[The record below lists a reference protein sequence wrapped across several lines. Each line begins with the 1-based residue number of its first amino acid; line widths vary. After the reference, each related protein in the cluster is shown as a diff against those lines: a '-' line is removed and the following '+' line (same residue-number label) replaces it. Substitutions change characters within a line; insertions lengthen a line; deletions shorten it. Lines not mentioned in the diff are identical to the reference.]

1 VAMASGNLF
10 YPLLLNSFK
19 HVYVNISRQS
29 FIDAP
34 FMTQVSSFHH
44 RIVEAIAAQDSR
56 KAVEAM
62 KDLVV
67 FGAGHLKS
75 LMNKGQREGGE

>member
-1 VAMASGNLF
+1 MASGNLF

-34 FMTQVSSFHH
+34 FMKQVAALHR
-44 RIVEAIAAQDSR
+44 RIVEAIAAQDPPA
-56 KAVEAM
+56 AVEAVRE
-62 KDLVV
+62 LIAYGV
-67 FGAGHLKS
+67 GHLKS
-75 LMNKGQREGGE
+75 MLNMADREAGE